1 MGEGHEAI
9 SLEVFKAQAERAG
22 LQLDDEKLAQLKPGF
37 DFSRAEAD
45 ALREAD
51 LSAIEPAHTFNPDW
65 K

>member
-1 MGEGHEAI
+1 MGEGHEEI
-9 SLEVFKAQAERAG
+9 SLEAFKALAERAG

-51 LSAIEPAHTFNPDW
+51 LSAVEPAHIFNLDW

>member
-1 MGEGHEAI
+1 MGEAHEGI
-9 SLEVFKAQAERAG
+9 SLEVFKMLAERAG

>member
-1 MGEGHEAI
+1 MADAQDSHSIEE
-9 SLEVFKAQAERAG
+9 LKALVARAG
-22 LQLDDEKLAQLKPGF
+22 LFLDDEKLAQLKPGF

-51 LSAIEPAHTFNPDW
+51 LSAIEPAQTFNPDW